1 VKELSLLAIAP
12 VTDPDDDPDDDAWFW
27 DEPSDR
33 PDRVA
38 RDVAVAQR
46 SDDLF
51 RGLLRDHDH
60 AD

>member
-1 VKELSLLAIAP
+1 MLATAP
-12 VTDPDDDPDDDAWFW
+12 ATDPDDDPWPW

-46 SDDLF
+46 SDGLF